1 MGKKI
6 NAKEDVAKK
15 IMDYIALH
23 QTGELSLDVIA
34 KELNYSKFY
43 MGRAFAQT
51 TGMTVHKYIKERRLE
66 AAAGQL
72 EGTGRPVIEI
82 ALDAGY
88 GSHQAFTQAFHRRYQ
103 CSPQDYRKKTGC
115 RKELVSGKKWALQ
128 KNPFFREE
136 RGLQKNQ
143 VSPEKWVSG
152 KKYVSKKDLLWR
164 KNKGSM
170 CRPMAY
176 GYQKGRMAA

>member
-6 NAKEDVAKK
+6 NAKEDVARKV
-15 IMDYIALH
+15 MDYIALH

-51 TGMTVHKYIKERRLE
+51 TGMTVHKYIQERRLA

-72 EGTGRPVIEI
+72 ERTERPVIEI
-82 ALDAGY
+82 AFDAGY

-103 CSPQDYRKKTGC
+103 CSPQDYRKKMGC
-115 RKELVSGKKWALQ
+115 QKELVSRKKWI
-128 KNPFFREE
+128 
-136 RGLQKNQ
+136 LQKNQ
-143 VSPEKWVSG
+143 FSQEKCVF
-152 KKYVSKKDLLWR
+152 KKDLLWH
-164 KNKGSM
+164 KNKISM
-170 CRPMAY
+170 CCLMAY
-176 GYQKGRMAA
+176 DYQKGRMAA